1 MLSGLNQYLTSEKH
15 FQTNAVGEGRGT
27 WGIVGDWGVSGPG
40 PGREGRPGHPLGAHA
55 QAPAMAGAYEE
66 GKGGFGCRRS
76 GGRRRAAAE
85 GGTMSIQSLGGVAP
99 KFGGLT
105 LTNGMSPLQ
114 DSQLAKFG
122 PVGGFPTSW

>member
-1 MLSGLNQYLTSEKH
+1 
-15 FQTNAVGEGRGT
+15 
-27 WGIVGDWGVSGPG
+27 
-40 PGREGRPGHPLGAHA
+40 
-55 QAPAMAGAYEE
+55 MAGAYEE
-66 GKGGFGCRRS
+66 GKGGFRYRRS
-76 GGRRRAAAE
+76 GGLPGRAAAE

-122 PVGGFPTSW
+122 QSCSPVGGSGAW

>member
-55 QAPAMAGAYEE
+55 QAPAMAGACEE
-66 GKGGFGCRRS
+66 GKGGFGYRRS
-76 GGRRRAAAE
+76 GGRAPRAGGRR
-85 GGTMSIQSLGGVAP
+85 GGNYEYSELGGCSAEVWGSHPDQRHVSAP
-99 KFGGLT
+99 G
-105 LTNGMSPLQ
+105 
-114 DSQLAKFG
+114 
-122 PVGGFPTSW
+122 

>member
-1 MLSGLNQYLTSEKH
+1 M
-15 FQTNAVGEGRGT
+15 GEGRGT

-55 QAPAMAGAYEE
+55 PAPAMAGAYEE
-66 GKGGFGCRRS
+66 GKGGFRYRRS
-76 GGRRRAAAE
+76 GGERRAAAGGLPGRAAAE